1 MNQFKTDGI
10 IIRSVLY
17 GESDLILTILTP
29 DMGKIPAIAKGAK
42 RSKKRF
48 PGGLNI
54 LYHGSMQL
62 APGKKSDNLYRLD
75 GFDVA
80 GTFSEIQC
88 DYHKVTVASFM
99 LELTEALTVEGDSC
113 RKSYG
118 LLLEALTAVED
129 CADLSKTLIMFQ
141 LRSLDVAGYCPDIAS
156 CRLCGRKLE
165 PSRSFVFSLDQGC
178 LYCQGCRSGEG
189 VWLPISTGTLMS
201 LLWIIRNGPQDFSKL
216 KLSAQ
221 AVKEARDLLDS
232 MIRRILGRE
241 LKTFKFLPDH

>member
-1 MNQFKTDGI
+1 M
-10 IIRSVLY
+10 RSFV
-17 GESDLILTILTP
+17 
-29 DMGKIPAIAKGAK
+29 M
-42 RSKKRF
+42 
-48 PGGLNI
+48 
-54 LYHGSMQL
+54 
-62 APGKKSDNLYRLD
+62 
-75 GFDVA
+75 
-80 GTFSEIQC
+80 
-88 DYHKVTVASFM
+88 
-99 LELTEALTVEGDSC
+99 
-113 RKSYG
+113 
-118 LLLEALTAVED
+118 LLEALTAVED
-129 CADLSKTLIMFQ
+129 CADLNKTLIMFQ
-141 LRSLDVAGYCPDIAS
+141 LRSLDVAGFCPDIAS

-178 LYCQGCRSGEG
+178 LYCRGCRSGEG